1 MEVTNAEDVA
11 GWAPGTASPSL
22 VLRDAAT
29 NVQRRSR
36 VVGRTGLTPG
46 ALLALAYLLFV
57 AVCAAFPQLVATHN
71 PLEIG
76 SRILA
81 PPSSQHWLG
90 TDENGRD
97 TYSRIIFGARTALF
111 LGFGSVGLA
120 LVGGSIL
127 GVMAGLGNR
136 FVENVIM
143 RFVDVGLAFPEMLLA
158 LVVIAVT
165 GGGSIAN
172 MVLAIGLAG
181 IPSFA
186 RLIRAQTMTIRR
198 SSYVEAAAG
207 LGLRRSAV
215 VLRHVLP
222 NAVRPVLVLATIGV
236 GTASIAGAALTFI
249 GLGPPPPN
257 PTWGVMLSE
266 AQDFVGQSIWYSVF
280 PGLAIT
286 LLVLSVTVV
295 GRFLQRRPRG
305 LTS

>member
-1 MEVTNAEDVA
+1 MEVTNAEDVT
-11 GWAPGTASPSL
+11 GWAPGTAPPSL

-36 VVGRTGLTPG
+36 VVGQTGLTPG
-46 ALLALAYLLFV
+46 VLLALAYLLFLG
-57 AVCAAFPQLVATHN
+57 VCAAFPQLVATHN
-71 PLEIG
+71 PLAI
-76 SRILA
+76 STRILA
-81 PPSSQHWLG
+81 SPSSQHWLG

-120 LVGGSIL
+120 LAGGSIL

-136 FVENVIM
+136 FAENVIM

-266 AQDFVGQSIWYSVF
+266 AQDFVGQSIWYSLF

-295 GRFLQRRPRG
+295 GRFLQRRSGG

>member
-1 MEVTNAEDVA
+1 MEVTNAEDVT
-11 GWAPGTASPSL
+11 GWAPGTPSPSL

-29 NVQRRSR
+29 NVQQRSR
-36 VVGRTGLTPG
+36 AVGRTGLTPG
-46 ALLALAYLLFV
+46 VLLALAYLLFL
-57 AVCAAFPQLVATHN
+57 AICAAFPQLVATHN
-71 PLEIG
+71 PLAI
-76 SRILA
+76 STRILA
-81 PPSSQHWLG
+81 RPSSQHWLG

-120 LVGGSIL
+120 LAGGSIL

-198 SSYVEAAAG
+198 SSYVEAATG

-266 AQDFVGQSIWYSVF
+266 AQDFVGQSIWYSLF

-295 GRFLQRRPRG
+295 GRFLQRRSRG

>member
-1 MEVTNAEDVA
+1 MTNAEDVTA
-11 GWAPGTASPSL
+11 WTADTASPSL
-22 VLRDAAT
+22 TLRDAAT
-29 NVQRRSR
+29 NVRRQRQQL
-36 VVGRTGLTPG
+36 VIGPAGVTPG
-46 ALLALAYLLFV
+46 VMLAFAYLLFL
-57 AVCAAFPQLVATHN
+57 AFCAAFPQVVATHN
-71 PLEIG
+71 PLSI
-76 SRILA
+76 STRILA
-81 PPSSQHWLG
+81 PPSAQHWLG

-97 TYSRIIFGARTALF
+97 TFSRIIYGARTALF
-111 LGFGSVGLA
+111 LGFASVGLA
-120 LVGGSIL
+120 LAGGSIL
-127 GVMAGLGNR
+127 GIMAGLGNR

-158 LVVIAVT
+158 LVVIAVS
-165 GGGSIAN
+165 GGGTIGN

-198 SSYVEAAAG
+198 SSYVEAATG
-207 LGLRRSAV
+207 LGLRRSTV

-236 GTASIAGAALTFI
+236 GTASIAGAGLTFI

-266 AQDFVGQSIWYSVF
+266 AQDFVGQSIWYSIF

-286 LLVLSVTVV
+286 LLVLSVTVI
-295 GRFLQRRPRG
+295 GRFLQRRTQG
-305 LTS
+305 ATS

>member
-1 MEVTNAEDVA
+1 MTNAEDVTA
-11 GWAPGTASPSL
+11 WAAGTASPSL
-22 VLRDAAT
+22 TLRDAAT
-29 NVQRRSR
+29 NVRRQRQQR
-36 VVGRTGLTPG
+36 VIGPAGVTPG
-46 ALLALAYLLFV
+46 VMLAFAYLLFL
-57 AVCAAFPQLVATHN
+57 AFCAAFPQVVATHN
-71 PLEIG
+71 PLSI
-76 SRILA
+76 STRVLA
-81 PPSSQHWLG
+81 PPSAQHWLG

-97 TYSRIIFGARTALF
+97 TFSRIIYGARTALF
-111 LGFGSVGLA
+111 LGFASVGLA
-120 LVGGSIL
+120 LAGGSIL
-127 GVMAGLGNR
+127 GIMAGLGNR

-158 LVVIAVT
+158 LVVIAVS
-165 GGGSIAN
+165 GGGTIGN

-198 SSYVEAAAG
+198 SSYVEAATG
-207 LGLRRSAV
+207 LGLRRSTV

-236 GTASIAGAALTFI
+236 GTASIAGAGLTFI

-266 AQDFVGQSIWYSVF
+266 AQDFVGQSIWYSIF

-286 LLVLSVTVV
+286 LLVLSVTVI
-295 GRFLQRRPRG
+295 GRFLQRRTQG
-305 LTS
+305 ATS

>member
-1 MEVTNAEDVA
+1 MTNAEDVTA
-11 GWAPGTASPSL
+11 WAAGTASPSL
-22 VLRDAAT
+22 TLRNAAT
-29 NVQRRSR
+29 NVRRQRQQL
-36 VVGRTGLTPG
+36 VIGPAGVTPG
-46 ALLALAYLLFV
+46 VMLAFAYLLFL
-57 AVCAAFPQLVATHN
+57 AFCAAFPQVVATHN
-71 PLEIG
+71 PLSI
-76 SRILA
+76 STRVLA
-81 PPSSQHWLG
+81 PPSAQHWLG

-97 TYSRIIFGARTALF
+97 TFSRIIYGARTALF
-111 LGFGSVGLA
+111 LGFASVGLA
-120 LVGGSIL
+120 LAGGSIL
-127 GVMAGLGNR
+127 GIMAGLGNR

-158 LVVIAVT
+158 LVVIAVS
-165 GGGSIAN
+165 GGGTIGN

-198 SSYVEAAAG
+198 SSYVEAATG
-207 LGLRRSAV
+207 LGLRRSTV

-236 GTASIAGAALTFI
+236 GTASIAGAGLTFI

-266 AQDFVGQSIWYSVF
+266 AQDFVGQSIWYSIF

-286 LLVLSVTVV
+286 LLVLSVTVI
-295 GRFLQRRPRG
+295 GRFLQRRTQG
-305 LTS
+305 ATS

>member
-57 AVCAAFPQLVATHN
+57 AICAAFPQLVATHN

>member
-1 MEVTNAEDVA
+1 VTNVEDVTA
-11 GWAPGTASPSL
+11 WAAAGTASPPL

-29 NVQRRSR
+29 NVRRQQR
-36 VVGRTGLTPG
+36 VIGRTGMTPG
-46 ALLALAYLLFV
+46 VLLALGYLLFL
-57 AVCAAFPQLVATHN
+57 AFCAAFPQLVATHN
-71 PLEIG
+71 PLSI
-76 SRILA
+76 STRILA
-81 PPSSQHWLG
+81 PPSAQHWLG

-97 TYSRIIFGARTALF
+97 TYSRIIYGARTALF
-111 LGFGSVGLA
+111 LGFASVGLA
-120 LVGGSIL
+120 LAGGSIL
-127 GVMAGLGNR
+127 GILAGLGNR

-158 LVVIAVT
+158 LVVIAVS
-165 GGGSIAN
+165 GGGSIGN

-198 SSYVEAAAG
+198 SSYVEAATG
-207 LGLRRSAV
+207 LGLRRSTV

-222 NAVRPVLVLATIGV
+222 NALRPVLVLATIGV

-266 AQDFVGQSIWYSVF
+266 AQDFVGQSIWYSIF

-295 GRFLQRRPRG
+295 GRFLQRRSQG